1 MLLSQDK
8 LVLPCR
14 ALSTSDTI
22 RRRRRRRKKKKKKR
36 AHGLTTMNFTS
47 YIMVRRA
54 KNLRVGKTKEKSQ
67 SFIKNI
73 ILF

>member
-1 MLLSQDK
+1 MQSLK
-8 LVLPCR
+8 H
-14 ALSTSDTI
+14 I
-22 RRRRRRRKKKKKKR
+22 RYHKKKKKKKEKKKKKR